1 MTPVTIQKGTKNSM
15 TLEFRS
21 RKRMNFETFSDQ
33 NLVNIFKW
41 CLN

>member
-1 MTPVTIQKGTKNSM
+1 MTPVTTRKETKNSM

-33 NLVNIFKW
+33 NLVNVFK
-41 CLN
+41 